1 MTNLYLLLSP
11 RFFGFKNGLARP
23 GSGKRKRTMVILS
36 LGLLFCSGL
45 FMISSRVLIYFQSV
59 EVIGD
64 VLARYLL
71 SMVLLTFFSLLVFSH
86 IITAISNLYLSKDL
100 EFCHSTPVPLE
111 EVFITRALHSFMDS
125 SWMLVVFGFPVF
137 LAYAYVYRP
146 GIGFYFNLL
155 HINLAMAVIAA
166 CIGIIVTMILVYVFP
181 AQRARDI
188 IVLLS
193 LLMIVGLYLLF
204 RFMRP
209 ERLVNPDAFFS
220 VMQYLNSLKAPQSPY
235 IPTQWVTKILWE
247 GLKSS
252 PLSSYIFEIVL
263 TWSTAGAL
271 FVINI
276 IVATKIYFKGF
287 SKSQEAK
294 RRRMGGKKFLDL
306 SVKIM
311 TWPFKRDAAGLIGKD
326 VRTFF
331 RDNTQWSQLLLLGA
345 LVIVY
350 VYNFTVLPLDMSPI
364 RLDFLQ
370 NQLAFFNLGLAGFV
384 LAAISSRFVFTSI
397 SAEGEAYWLIR
408 SSPMN
413 VKQYLKAKFLFF
425 LLPMIILGEIL
436 ILATNYLLEVTG
448 FMMILSSLT
457 MFVMVF
463 GIIALGIGFGAM
475 YPRFKFE
482 NISQLSTGY
491 GGVLYMIVSAIYIVL
506 IIVIEAGPV
515 YIFFM
520 ADLKGRSVTG
530 LQWLFI
536 VVSFSVILAINL
548 FVMIKPLKMGIK
560 SLTEYGS

>member
-11 RFFGFKNGLARP
+11 RFLGFKNSLARP
-23 GSGKRKRTMVILS
+23 GGGKRKRPIVILS
-36 LGLLFCSGL
+36 LGFFFCSGL
-45 FMISSRVLIYFQSV
+45 FLISCRVLIYFQSV

-111 EVFITRALHSFMDS
+111 EVFITRAAHSFMDS

-137 LAYAYVYRP
+137 LAYAYVYSP
-146 GIGFYFNLL
+146 GLGFYFNLL
-155 HINLAMAVIAA
+155 HISLAMAVIAA
-166 CIGIIVTMILVYVFP
+166 GIGIFVTMILVYVFP

-193 LLMIVGLYLLF
+193 LFMIVGLYLLF

-220 VMQYLNSLKAPQSPY
+220 VMQYLNSLRAPQSPY
-235 IPTQWVTKILWE
+235 LPTQWVTKIFWQS
-247 GLKSS
+247 LKSS
-252 PLSSYIFEIVL
+252 QLGSYIFEIL
-263 TWSTAGAL
+263 LIWSTAGAF
-271 FVINI
+271 FVINLL
-276 IVATKIYFKGF
+276 VANRIYFNGF

-294 RRRMGGKKFLDL
+294 RRRMGGQRFLDL
-306 SVKIM
+306 SVRIM
-311 TWPFKRDAAGLIGKD
+311 TWPFKQDSAGLIGKD

-345 LVIVY
+345 LVVVY

-370 NQLAFFNLGLAGFV
+370 NQIAFFNLGLAGFV
-384 LAAISSRFVFTSI
+384 LAAISARFVFTAI

-408 SSPMN
+408 SSPMD
-413 VKQYLKAKFLFF
+413 VKQYLKAKFVFF
-425 LLPMIILGEIL
+425 LFPMMVLGEIL
-436 ILATNYLLEVTG
+436 ILATNYLLEVSG

-457 MFVMVF
+457 MSAMVF

-475 YPRFKFE
+475 YPRFRFE
-482 NISQLSTGY
+482 NIAQLSTGY
-491 GGVLYMIVSAIYIVL
+491 GGVMFMIVSAIYIVL

-515 YIFFM
+515 YILFL
-520 ADLKGRSVTG
+520 ADLRGRAVTG
-530 LQWLFI
+530 MQWLFI
-536 VVSFSVILAINL
+536 VISFSVVLAMNV
-548 FVMIKPLKMGIK
+548 FAVIKPLKMGIR
-560 SLTEYGS
+560 SLTEYE